1 MGVKVYWL
9 TFEMNL
15 GNNFR
20 LDIPYN
26 CLECDNIVNRIELN
40 IDTIAIIS
48 KVLWKFLPNNIRPLS
63 EIGVLV
69 VDNLL

>member
-1 MGVKVYWL
+1 
-9 TFEMNL
+9 MNL

-63 EIGVLV
+63 DIGVLV
-69 VDNLL
+69 LDNLL